1 MEDGNVKELI
11 FFKPYFK
18 QVLWGGHRMR
28 DVYGYTI
35 PGDDTGEAWVI
46 SSNPHGQST
55 VTGGTYDG
63 KTLGELWKEHREL
76 FGGMEGDEFPLLV
89 KIIDANDHL
98 SIQVH
103 PDDDY
108 AFRHEQGSLGKTE
121 CWYILDCD
129 EDTDIIIGHHAR
141 TRQELEEMIGEGR
154 WDDLLRKLPVHK
166 GDFFYIPSGTVHAI
180 RKGTLLLEV
189 QQNSDTTY
197 RLYDYGRL
205 QNGKPR
211 DLHLRQ
217 SMDVITCPCQDQTP
231 SGPVIDHGA
240 YETCTLVKGQYF
252 TVDRWR
258 IRKETEI
265 RQDHPFL
272 LADVT
277 SGSGALD
284 GTAVRAGDHLLIPA
298 GYGTVKA
305 QGDLELITT
314 YIS

>member
-1 MEDGNVKELI
+1 M
-11 FFKPYFK
+11 
-18 QVLWGGHRMR
+18 
-28 DVYGYTI
+28 
-35 PGDDTGEAWVI
+35 
-46 SSNPHGQST
+46 
-55 VTGGTYDG
+55 
-63 KTLGELWKEHREL
+63 L
-76 FGGMEGDEFPLLV
+76 FR
-89 KIIDANDHL
+89 
-98 SIQVH
+98 S
-103 PDDDY
+103 
-108 AFRHEQGSLGKTE
+108 
-121 CWYILDCD
+121 
-129 EDTDIIIGHHAR
+129 
-141 TRQELEEMIGEGR
+141 
-154 WDDLLRKLPVHK
+154 
-166 GDFFYIPSGTVHAI
+166 I

-258 IRKETEI
+258 IRKEAEI